1 MSLPNCA
8 EKPSFLCCPL
18 LLDSA
23 YNGVVVIDRKGII
36 HLYNRAARSIFNDG
50 DRAIVGEHFRDVRPE
65 AWPDLRRVLET
76 GEPQIGKRIELP
88 QATIIANRTP
98 IRCGKEVVGV
108 ISIFQ
113 DISEYEKLI
122 SELETYR
129 QIKGELEAIFE
140 SSYDGLYITDG
151 QANTLRVNRAY
162 ERITGLS
169 GRHLIGR
176 NMKDL
181 VKEKVFDSSVTLEVL
196 KRKEPVTLIQRIQGR
211 KEVMVTGSP
220 IVNEKGKISFV
231 VTNVRDITELNRLK
245 SDLERARRISS
256 RMAEYVK
263 EQKGLERALDK
274 IIVKSP
280 RMIRVLKTAVQ
291 VAKTDTS
298 VLIYGESGVGK
309 SMLADLIHRLSPR
322 KNKPLVRIHCGAIPD
337 PLIESE
343 LFGYE
348 RGAFTGAA
356 WSGKAGLVETAHG
369 GTLVLDEVAE
379 LSLAAQVKLLE
390 VIENKTFT
398 RLGSTLP
405 TRVDVRIIAATH
417 QDLEQRITDGNF
429 RRDLFYRLNGVPIEI
444 PPLRERRED
453 IMPIAFSTIEKLNRA
468 HGLQKRISS
477 RVLDALCQYGYPG
490 NIRELIHIVERM
502 FTMSEGETL
511 DEEDLPWELRCG
523 FPKGPQVWK
532 RGVSLAQAVEQFEA
546 EVIREVLKKTRNAE
560 EAAQMLGVHYTTL
573 WRKAKRYGIVL
584 QN

>member
-1 MSLPNCA
+1 MDSVAYGKDGFPFDCR
-8 EKPSFLCCPL
+8 L

-23 YNGVVVIDRKGII
+23 HNGIVVIDREGII
-36 HLYNRAARSIFNDG
+36 RFYNRAARGIFNDG
-50 DRAIVGEHFRDVRPE
+50 DRPIIGEHFRDVRPE
-65 AWPDLRRVLET
+65 AWPDLRSVLET
-76 GEPQIGKRIELP
+76 GNPQIGKKIELP
-88 QATIIANRTP
+88 QATIIANRAP
-98 IRCGKEVVGV
+98 IRREGQVIGV

-113 DISEYEKLI
+113 DISEYERL
-122 SELETYR
+122 SSQLQAYR
-129 QIKGELEAIFE
+129 QIKRELEAIFE

-151 QANTLRVNRAY
+151 RANTLRVNKAY

-169 GRHLIGR
+169 GRLLIGR
-176 NMKDL
+176 NMRDL

-220 IVNEKGKISFV
+220 IVDETREIAFV

-245 SDLERARRISS
+245 ADLERARRISS
-256 RMAEYVK
+256 RMAEYMR

-274 IIVKSP
+274 VIVKSP
-280 RMIRVLKTAVQ
+280 QMIQVLKTAVQ

-298 VLIYGESGVGK
+298 VLLYGESGVGK
-309 SMLADLIHRLSPR
+309 SLLADLIHRLSPR

-379 LSLAAQVKLLE
+379 LSLSAQVKLLE

-398 RLGSTLP
+398 RLGATAP
-405 TRVDVRIIAATH
+405 TRVDVRVIAATH
-417 QDLEQRITDGNF
+417 QDLEKRIEQGSF
-429 RRDLFYRLNGVPIEI
+429 RRDLFYRLNGVPIDI
-444 PPLRERRED
+444 PPLRERPED
-453 IMPIAFSTIEKLNRA
+453 IAPIALSSLEQLNRA
-468 HGLQKRISS
+468 HGFQKRLSAAA
-477 RVLDALCQYGYPG
+477 LDALCRYSYPG

-502 FTMSEGETL
+502 FTMSEGETI
-511 DEEDLPWELRCG
+511 DVEDLPWEIRSAR
-523 FPKGPQVWK
+523 PASSRVWRKGM
-532 RGVSLAQAVEQFEA
+532 RLTQAVEQFEE
-546 EVIREVLKKTRNAE
+546 EVIREVLRQSDSAE
-560 EAAQMLGVHYTTL
+560 EAARMLGIHYTTL
-573 WRKAKRYGIVL
+573 WRKAKKYSLDL
-584 QN
+584 QK